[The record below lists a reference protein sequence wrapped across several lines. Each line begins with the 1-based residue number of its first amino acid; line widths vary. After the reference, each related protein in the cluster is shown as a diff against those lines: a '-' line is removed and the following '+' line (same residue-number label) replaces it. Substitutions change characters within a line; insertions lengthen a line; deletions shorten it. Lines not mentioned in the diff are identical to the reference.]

1 MDPNEGQ
8 PREDWP
14 LLEDSLRSIINQPSS
29 PTELEAKC
37 SKTKF
42 RSIKQ
47 ILKMPKDKL
56 RNALLK
62 ECETESRFIQSQGP
76 SNPRDQKLY
85 KPSTIATQFLA
96 LNDLKPLKSVR
107 FSQGFCDHLCK
118 IESVGGFS
126 KRLDELMNL
135 ICSNLFFVP
144 FTEIDQI
151 SKSAVLLSPL

>member
-29 PTELEAKC
+29 PSELEAKC

-47 ILKMPKDKL
+47 ILKMPKDRL
-56 RNALLK
+56 RNALLN
-62 ECETESRFIQSQGP
+62 ECETESRFIKSQGP

-107 FSQGFCDHLCK
+107 FCQGFCDHDTCYLCK
-118 IESVGGFS
+118 IEKKVSRGF
-126 KRLDELMNL
+126 K
-135 ICSNLFFVP
+135 CY
-144 FTEIDQI
+144 
-151 SKSAVLLSPL
+151 